1 MPVTPYRDRFQNPSA
16 LTGSSVKSSL
26 PEIGVSS
33 SFGLMNRATSG
44 MNTSKI
50 DRFRQGVSVVSKRY
64 IRRNSPST
72 VASTNRT
79 ATIGC
84 LPVLTSDGFDGER
97 IENIHAVSL
106 NEFGQAKLFLDH
118 EPFEDMASMR
128 INTKIVS
135 GVTSAYGGAIS
146 FIEDAGDSQLYPA
159 TLMDPALK
167 DPDQLSGV
175 IEPLSIRDILSTRGA
190 ETPFTA
196 RKISACIL
204 DGNFEKIHGSD
215 RILQETHL
223 TGSTVY
229 DSFIDSAETA
239 MVDGSGFVLFAP
251 GYSSDINVTS
261 APFIDDT
268 YSFYKV
274 LVGTG
279 SSVRSAG
286 LVDRDHKSAKAGF
299 VHANNPLGTDSI
311 AFGGLKREK

>member
-16 LTGSSVKSSL
+16 LTGSSVRSSL

-33 SFGLMNRATSG
+33 SFDLMNRATSG
-44 MNTSKI
+44 MDTSKI
-50 DRFRQGVSVVSKRY
+50 DRFRQGVSVVSRRY
-64 IRRNSPST
+64 IRRDSPST
-72 VASTNRT
+72 IASTNRT

-84 LPVLTSDGFDGER
+84 LPILTSDGLNGEK
-97 IENIHAVSL
+97 IEDIHSISL
-106 NEFGQAKLFLDH
+106 SEFGQPKLFLDY

-135 GVTSAYGGAIS
+135 GVTSAYGGPIS
-146 FIEDAGDSQLYPA
+146 FIEDTGGSQLYPA
-159 TLMDPALK
+159 TLFDPALR
-167 DPDQLSGV
+167 DPDQLSGI
-175 IEPLSIRDILSTRGA
+175 IEPLSIRDVLSTRGA

-196 RKISACIL
+196 RKISACII

-251 GYSSDINVTS
+251 GFSSDIKVTS
-261 APFIDDT
+261 TPFIDDT
-268 YSFYKV
+268 YDFYKV

-279 SSVRSAG
+279 SVVRSAG
-286 LVDRDHKSAKAGF
+286 LVDRDRRSAKAGF
-299 VHANNPLGTDSI
+299 VYANNPLGTDSI